1 MGKVLLADL
10 SNEEVLRAIGPLP
23 LERCTARTITDPD
36 QLVSELDRVRS
47 AGYAETI
54 NELEDGLVG
63 IAVPVRDPDG
73 ALRAIIG
80 VGGPTFRLTANLRAK
95 VLTTTLDGAG
105 TLSEAVGS

>member
-1 MGKVLLADL
+1 M
-10 SNEEVLRAIGPLP
+10 
-23 LERCTARTITDPD
+23 T
-36 QLVSELDRVRS
+36 ELDRVRS

-73 ALRAIIG
+73 ALKAIIG

-105 TLSEAVGS
+105 TLGEAVGL